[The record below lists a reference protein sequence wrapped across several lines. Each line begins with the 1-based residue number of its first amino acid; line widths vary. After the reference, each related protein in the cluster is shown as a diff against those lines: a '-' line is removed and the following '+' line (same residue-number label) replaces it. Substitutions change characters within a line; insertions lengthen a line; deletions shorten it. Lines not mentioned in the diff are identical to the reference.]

1 MTSVTRYLR
10 LLFAF
15 GRFGLANELA
25 FRGNF
30 VLKVLVEVLWLFI
43 LLVFYRTLYK
53 NTNTIEG
60 WDEHQY
66 LFFIGCYYT
75 MEGLLETLFLGN
87 CTEFADL
94 VRTGNLDAYLLQP
107 IDEQFLVS
115 CRWID
120 WSTAP
125 KLLIGAAIM
134 VQALVQM
141 GWVFDAVKL
150 VSFLVLF
157 VCGSAMA
164 YSFLL
169 MLTST
174 SVWFMR
180 NQSLM
185 ELWWLAT
192 TLMRYP
198 REIYRGTWGSPLGWF
213 FTFIIPVL
221 LVINVPAETMV
232 KVFDPWGIALTC
244 AATMALLALSRWF
257 FGRALRSYRSASS

>member
-1 MTSVTRYLR
+1 MTRITRYLR
-10 LLFAF
+10 LLSAFA
-15 GRFGLANELA
+15 RFGLANELA

-30 VLKVLVEVLWLFI
+30 VLKVLVELLWLFI

-53 NTNTIEG
+53 NTSAIAG
-60 WDEHQY
+60 WDENQY
-66 LFFIGCYYT
+66 LFFIGCYYA

-125 KLLIGAAIM
+125 KLLIGAGIM
-134 VQALVQM
+134 GQSLAQM
-141 GWVFDAVKL
+141 GWAFDWLRLLAFLAV
-150 VSFLVLF
+150 F
-157 VCGSAMA
+157 VCGCAMA

-185 ELWWLAT
+185 ELWWLFT

-198 REIYRGTWGSPLGWF
+198 REIYRGTWASPIGWF
-213 FTFIIPVL
+213 FTFIVPVL
-221 LVINVPAETMV
+221 LVVSVPARTMV
-232 KVFDPWGIALTC
+232 KVFDPWGLAMTAV
-244 AATMALLALSRWF
+244 AAVALLALSRWF
-257 FGRALRSYRSASS
+257 FWRALRSYRSASS